1 MVWVEPRLKA
11 WRIWLGVVPPCW
23 AVRVFHLGPGWSG
36 SRVVVGREGS
46 GIVVVVVVVGGG
58 GVGRRVGS
66 AGGRIGPAGLSS
78 GSAGAGVMVM
88 WTVAR
93 WVSPPVDV

>member
-1 MVWVEPRLKA
+1 MASPVARSKA
-11 WRIWLGVVPPCW
+11 WRIWAAVVPPCCV
-23 AVRVFHLGPGWSG
+23 VRVFHLGPGWSG

-58 GVGRRVGS
+58 VGRRVGS
-66 AGGRIGPAGLSS
+66 AGGRIGRSGCSS
-78 GSAGAGVMVM
+78 GSTGAGVMVM

>member
-1 MVWVEPRLKA
+1 MVWPEPRSKA
-11 WRIWLGVVPPCW
+11 WRIWAAVVPPCC

-36 SRVVVGREGS
+36 SKVVVGREGS

-66 AGGRIGPAGLSS
+66 AGGMIGPAGRSS
-78 GSAGAGVMVM
+78 GRAGAGVMVM
-88 WTVAR
+88 WTVAK